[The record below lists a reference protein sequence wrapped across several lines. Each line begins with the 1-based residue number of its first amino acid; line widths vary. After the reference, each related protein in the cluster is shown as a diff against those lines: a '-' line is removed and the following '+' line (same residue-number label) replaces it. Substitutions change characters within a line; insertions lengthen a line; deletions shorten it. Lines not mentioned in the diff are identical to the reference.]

1 MKDYLITF
9 GFDDTGEVYLD
20 NFYQFKHSFKALR
33 TALRLQKLTNKPQI
47 RQLVREELHVL
58 AMIKFRGSFQHTR
71 AILLKSTV
79 PLDRETVECWLRT
92 QDRKS
97 LVKKSVPTYKL

>member
-9 GFDDTGEVYLD
+9 GFDNTGEIYLD
-20 NFYQFKHSFKALR
+20 NFYQFKHGLKALQ
-33 TALRLQKLTNKPQI
+33 TALRLQKLTNKPQV
-47 RQLVREELHVL
+47 RQLIRDELHVL
-58 AMIKFRGSFQHTR
+58 TMIKLRGCVQNTR
-71 AILLKSTV
+71 ALLLKSTV

-97 LVKKSVPTYKL
+97 LVKKSIPTYRL